1 MPANAFDALG
11 LDRRLTAVLAE
22 LGYEEPTPVQ
32 KRAIP
37 PLVQGRDLVAQAATG
52 TGKTAAFALA
62 LLQRLFVVE
71 GEKRGGPSVLV
82 LVPTRELAMQVAE
95 AMHRYGRQV
104 RLRVLPIY
112 GGQPINLQLR
122 ALARGV
128 DVVVAT
134 PGRARDHIR
143 RGTLVL
149 TGIRALVLD
158 EADEM
163 LDMGFA
169 EDLEAIL
176 QALPQ
181 DRQTALFSATIP
193 PRIAALAKRYLRD
206 AVRLEVAEE
215 PARKGSTPRIRE
227 RAYLVTRAQKVDGLS
242 RVLDI
247 ENPTSALV
255 FCRTRTEVEELALS
269 LAGRGRRAEAL
280 HGGYSQVQRDRV
292 MRRFREG
299 TADVLLATDVAAR
312 GLDVRHL
319 THVVNF
325 DLPSAPESYVH
336 RIGRTG
342 RAGDEGTAITL
353 VEPRERP
360 LLRNIERFTGRR
372 IELASL
378 PTAADLRTR
387 RLELTRASL
396 REALLRG
403 AADEARVVVEN
414 LAAEFDIMDIAA
426 AAVHLLHQTSE
437 RDSAAAVLLEAPAE
451 PDLPEPPRPGKKQ
464 PARGHREAKV
474 RRKPPGEPP
483 QPVVRGGSARARA
496 PEASTRVY
504 VSVGRSAGVGT
515 ADLLGVLT
523 REASL
528 PRQAIGPIELG
539 DRFSLID
546 VPEPAA
552 DTVVEAFRRA
562 TLGGR
567 RLTASRYRPPR
578 ERRKPA
584 GKPR

>member
-1 MPANAFDALG
+1 MGPPNAFAALG
-11 LDRRLTAVLAE
+11 LDRRLTTVLAE

-37 PLVQGRDLVAQAATG
+37 PLLLGRDLVAQAATG

-62 LLQRLFVVE
+62 LLQRLFVE
-71 GEKRGGPSVLV
+71 GDKRVGATVLV

-104 RLRVLPIY
+104 HLRVLPIY
-112 GGQPINLQLR
+112 GGQPITLQLR
-122 ALARGV
+122 ALSHGV

-149 TGIRALVLD
+149 KHIRAVVLD

-169 EDLEAIL
+169 EDIEAIL
-176 QALPQ
+176 EGVPRE
-181 DRQTALFSATIP
+181 RQTALFSATIP

-206 AVRLEVAEE
+206 AVRLAVAEE
-215 PARKGSTPRIRE
+215 PARAGAAPRVRE
-227 RAYLVTRAQKVDGLS
+227 MAYLVTRAQKVDGLG

-247 ENPTSALV
+247 ENPSAALV
-255 FCRTRTEVEELALS
+255 FCRTRNEVEELALS
-269 LAGRGRRAEAL
+269 LGGRGRRAEAL
-280 HGGYSQVQRDRV
+280 HGGFSQVQRDRV

-299 TADVLLATDVAAR
+299 AADLLLATDVAAR
-312 GLDVRHL
+312 GLDIRHL

-342 RAGDEGTAITL
+342 RAGQEGTAITL

-372 IELASL
+372 IELGSL
-378 PTAADLRTR
+378 PTAAHLQTR

-396 REALLRG
+396 REALLKGG
-403 AADEARVVVEN
+403 ADGARVVVET
-414 LAAEFDIMDIAA
+414 LAGEFDVMDIAA
-426 AAVHLLHQTSE
+426 AAVRLLQRASE
-437 RDSAAAVLLEAPAE
+437 RDGAAPLPCDAPAE
-451 PDLPEPPRPGKKQ
+451 PDLPEAPREKKKPRPTRH
-464 PARGHREAKV
+464 PVVVAP
-474 RRKPPGEPP
+474 RKPPAEAARPAA
-483 QPVVRGGSARARA
+483 RGASSRA
-496 PEASTRVY
+496 PATDDFTRVY
-504 VSVGRSAGVGT
+504 VSVGRSAGVGP

-523 REASL
+523 REAALS
-528 PRQAIGPIELG
+528 RQAIGAIELG
-539 DRFSLID
+539 DRFSLVD
-546 VPEPAA
+546 VHETAA
-552 DTVVEAFRRA
+552 DSAVEAFRRA
-562 TLGGR
+562 TIGGR
-567 RLTASRYRPPR
+567 RVSASRYRPPR
-578 ERRKPA
+578 ERRKAAP
-584 GKPR
+584 KSR